1 MDYTPWYCNGQ
12 AMKAITRRSCLKRIA
27 LIAASNALPLFAG
40 PSIPFALEADPQP
53 KPSERELA
61 AMAGIAQ
68 QFRARYKVPGLSVAI
83 ARHGQLLYAQGFG
96 YADKAAEEQL
106 TPSHLFRIASVTKP
120 ITSVAIFSLI
130 EQKRLRLND
139 LIFGSQGVLHFDY
152 GKNYPRL
159 VKEITLHHLLT
170 HTCGGWDIDK
180 ADPMFLNPAMN
191 HRELIEWTIRHQPLR
206 NVPGKHYA
214 YSNFGYCILGRVLE
228 KVTGKPYAQFVKQ
241 QVLAS
246 CGIKNMRL
254 AGNTLAQR
262 AHGEV
267 RYYGQN
273 GENPYNMNV
282 RRMDSHGGW
291 IGTPIDL
298 VRFLIH
304 VDGFNFTPNILRLN
318 TINAM
323 TAPSA
328 ANPNYACGW
337 AVNEVPNWWH
347 NGSLPG
353 TTTIVVRTASG
364 LCWAAFANTRTEGM
378 DLALDQMVWKMAK
391 AVPAWRA

>member
-1 MDYTPWYCNGQ
+1 
-12 AMKAITRRSCLKRIA
+12 MKAITRRSCLKRIA
-27 LIAASNALPLFAG
+27 LIAASNALPFFTG
-40 PSIPFALEADPQP
+40 PSMPFALGAEPQP
-53 KPSERELA
+53 KPAERELV
-61 AMAGIAQ
+61 AMAGIAR
-68 QFRARYKVPGLSVAI
+68 QFMGQYKVPGLSVAI
-83 ARHGQLLYAQGFG
+83 ARHGQLVYAKGFG
-96 YADKAAEEQL
+96 YADKAAGERL

-130 EQKRLRLND
+130 EQRRLRLND
-139 LIFGSQGVLHFDY
+139 LIFGSRGLLHFDY
-152 GKNYPRL
+152 GKTYPAL
-159 VKEITLHHLLT
+159 VKEITPYNLLT

-180 ADPMFLNPAMN
+180 ADPMFLKPAMN
-191 HRELIEWTIRHQPLR
+191 HRELIEWTIHHQPLK
-206 NVPGKHYA
+206 NMPGRHYA
-214 YSNFGYCILGRVLE
+214 YSNFGYCVLGRVLE
-228 KVTGKPYAQFVKQ
+228 KVTGQSYTQFVRQ
-241 QVLAS
+241 HVLAS
-246 CGIKNMRL
+246 CGITTMRL

-262 AHGEV
+262 VHDEV

-273 GENPYNMNV
+273 GENPYNMNI

-304 VDGFNFTPNILRLN
+304 VDGFNSTPNILSLK
-318 TINAM
+318 TIKTM
-323 TAPSA
+323 TTPSA

-353 TTTIVVRTASG
+353 TTTIAVRTASG
-364 LCWAAFANTRTEGM
+364 LCWAAFTNTRTKGM
-378 DLALDQMVWKMAK
+378 DLAIDQMMWKMAK

>member
-1 MDYTPWYCNGQ
+1 
-12 AMKAITRRSCLKRIA
+12 MKAITRRSFLKRIS
-27 LIAASNALPLFAG
+27 LIAVSNALPFFTG
-40 PSIPFALEADPQP
+40 PSIPFALGAEPQP

-61 AMAGIAQ
+61 ATARIAR
-68 QFRARYKVPGLSVAI
+68 QFMGQYKVPGLSVAI
-83 ARHGQLLYAQGFG
+83 ARHGQLVYAKAFG
-96 YADKAAEEQL
+96 YADKAAGERL

-130 EQKRLRLND
+130 EQRRLRLND
-139 LIFGSQGVLHFDY
+139 LIFGSRGVLHFDY
-152 GKNYPRL
+152 GKTYPAL
-159 VKEITLHHLLT
+159 VKEITLYNLLT

-228 KVTGKPYAQFVKQ
+228 KVTGQPYAQFVKQ
-241 QVLAS
+241 HVLARG
-246 CGIKNMRL
+246 GIKNMRL

-262 AHGEV
+262 VRGEV

-304 VDGFNFTPNILRLN
+304 VDGFSFTTNILRLN
-318 TINAM
+318 TIKTM
-323 TAPSA
+323 TTPSA
-328 ANPNYACGW
+328 ANSNYACGW

-364 LCWAAFANTRTEGM
+364 LCWAAFTNTRAKGM
-378 DLALDQMVWKMAK
+378 DLAIDRMMWKMAK

>member
-1 MDYTPWYCNGQ
+1 
-12 AMKAITRRSCLKRIA
+12 MKAITRRSCLKRIA
-27 LIAASNALPLFAG
+27 LIAAFNALPFFAG
-40 PSIPFALEADPQP
+40 PFIPSAPGADPQP
-53 KPSERELA
+53 KPAERELA
-61 AMAGIAQ
+61 AMARIAR
-68 QFRARYKVPGLSVAI
+68 QFMAQYKVPGLSVAI
-83 ARHGQLLYAQGFG
+83 ARHGQLVYARGFG
-96 YADKAAEEQL
+96 YADKAAGEQL

-130 EQKRLRLND
+130 EQRRLRLND
-139 LIFGSQGVLHFDY
+139 LIFGSRGVLHFDY
-152 GKNYPRL
+152 GKTYPAL
-159 VKEITLHHLLT
+159 VMEITLYNLLT

-180 ADPMFLNPAMN
+180 ADPMFLNHAMN
-191 HRELIEWTIRHQPLR
+191 HKELIEWTIRHQPLK

-214 YSNFGYCILGRVLE
+214 YSNFGYCVLGRVLE
-228 KVTGKPYAQFVKQ
+228 KVTGQSYTQFVRQ
-241 QVLAS
+241 HVLAS
-246 CGIKNMRL
+246 CGIKTMRL
-254 AGNTLAQR
+254 ARNTLAQR
-262 AHGEV
+262 VRGEV

-273 GENPYNMNV
+273 RENPYNMNV
-282 RRMDSHGGW
+282 SRMDSHGGW

-304 VDGFNFTPNILRLN
+304 VDGFNFTPNILSLK
-318 TINAM
+318 TINTM
-323 TAPSA
+323 TTPSA

-364 LCWAAFANTRTEGM
+364 LCWAAFTNTRTKGM
-378 DLALDQMVWKMAK
+378 DLAIDRMMWKMAK

>member
-1 MDYTPWYCNGQ
+1 
-12 AMKAITRRSCLKRIA
+12 MKAITRRSCLKRIA
-27 LIAASNALPLFAG
+27 LIAASNALPFFTG
-40 PSIPFALEADPQP
+40 PAMPVALGAEPQP

-61 AMAGIAQ
+61 AMAGIARL
-68 QFRARYKVPGLSVAI
+68 FMARYKVPGLSVAI
-83 ARHGQLLYAQGFG
+83 ARHGQLVYAKAFG
-96 YADKAAEEQL
+96 YADKAAGEQL
-106 TPSHLFRIASVTKP
+106 TSSHLFRIASVTKP
-120 ITSVAIFSLI
+120 ITSVAIFLLI
-130 EQKRLRLND
+130 EQGQLGLKDR
-139 LIFGSQGVLHFDY
+139 IFGSRGLLHFDY
-152 GKNYPRL
+152 GKTYPAL
-159 VKEITLHHLLT
+159 VKEITLYNLLT

-180 ADPMFLNPAMN
+180 ADPMSLNPAMN
-191 HRELIEWTIRHQPLR
+191 HKELIEWTIRHQPLK

-214 YSNFGYCILGRVLE
+214 YSNFGYCVLGRVLE
-228 KVTGKPYAQFVKQ
+228 KATGQSYTQFVRQ
-241 QVLAS
+241 HVLAS
-246 CGIKNMRL
+246 CRIKTMRL

-262 AHGEV
+262 VRGEV

-282 RRMDSHGGW
+282 SRMDSHGGW

-318 TINAM
+318 TIKTM
-323 TAPSA
+323 TTPGA

-353 TTTIVVRTASG
+353 TTTIAVRTASG
-364 LCWAAFANTRTEGM
+364 LCWAAFTNTRTKGM
-378 DLALDQMVWKMAK
+378 DLAIDRMMWKMAK

>member
-1 MDYTPWYCNGQ
+1 
-12 AMKAITRRSCLKRIA
+12 MKAITRRSCLKRIA
-27 LIAASNALPLFAG
+27 LIAASNALPFFTG
-40 PSIPFALEADPQP
+40 PFMPFALGVEPQP
-53 KPSERELA
+53 KPSERELE
-61 AMAGIAQ
+61 AMAGIAR
-68 QFRARYKVPGLSVAI
+68 QFMAQYKVPGLSVAI
-83 ARHGQLLYAQGFG
+83 ARHGQLLYAKGFG
-96 YADKAAEEQL
+96 YADKAAGEQL
-106 TPSHLFRIASVTKP
+106 TPSHLFRVASVTKP

-130 EQKRLRLND
+130 EQRRLRLND
-139 LIFGSQGVLHFDY
+139 LIFGSRGVLHFDY
-152 GKNYPRL
+152 GKTYPAL
-159 VKEITLHHLLT
+159 VKEITLYNLLT

-180 ADPMFLNPAMN
+180 ADPMFLKPAMN
-191 HRELIEWTIRHQPLR
+191 HKELIEWTIRHQALK

-214 YSNFGYCILGRVLE
+214 YSNFGYCVLGRVVE
-228 KVTGKPYAQFVKQ
+228 KVTGQPYTQFVKQ
-241 QVLAS
+241 HVLAS

-262 AHGEV
+262 VHGEV

-273 GENPYNMNV
+273 GENPYNMNI

-298 VRFLIH
+298 VRFLNH
-304 VDGFNFTPNILRLN
+304 VDGFSFTTNILRLN
-318 TINAM
+318 TIKTM
-323 TAPSA
+323 TTPSA

-364 LCWAAFANTRTEGM
+364 LCWAAFANTRTKGM
-378 DLALDQMVWKMAK
+378 DLAIDRMMWKMAK